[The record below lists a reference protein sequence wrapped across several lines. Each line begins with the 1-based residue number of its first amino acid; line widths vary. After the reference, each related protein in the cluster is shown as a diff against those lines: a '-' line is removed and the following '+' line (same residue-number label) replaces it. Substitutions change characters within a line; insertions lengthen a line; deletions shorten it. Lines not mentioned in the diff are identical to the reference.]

1 MKKFIKIDYEIQSF
15 LFILFFIFLV
25 LDLLVL
31 KSIISVAVYFLIA
44 VQHIISSNKRFFSK
58 RYTKTIGFK
67 IYYGISMLFMVSL
80 LSLFLFSG
88 LSIKSEYYIGF
99 GYGVLSFG
107 LLGTPVLAVAYY
119 IICHY
124 DYKKLK

>member
-1 MKKFIKIDYEIQSF
+1 MKKFIKIDYNIQTY
-15 LFILFFIFLV
+15 LFILFFIFLI

-31 KSIISVAVYFLIA
+31 KSIVSVVVYFLIA
-44 VQHIISSNKRFFSK
+44 MQHLISSNRRFFSK
-58 RYTKTIGFK
+58 QYIKTIGFN
-67 IYYGISMLFMVSL
+67 IYYGISMLFMASL
-80 LSLFLFSG
+80 LSLILLSG
-88 LSIKSEYYIGF
+88 LSIKNEYYIDF

-107 LLGTPVLAVAYY
+107 LLGTPVLAVTYY